1 IVTEHLSPT
10 NVDAE
15 VLEETNP
22 VISPAN
28 EEVADNFDPDLIKA
42 LGETETEQG
51 EFGVDLQPDIA
62 SRFQQILING
72 LKKETREEL
81 LKKYLFPSNVPLAK
95 APTLNPEVAAML
107 VETCRLRDKRL
118 YGKQDQLGRAL
129 AAVGK
134 ALTYLLKKNPDI
146 AEVMSTL
153 NDAGKLI
160 ADSHYAETDT
170 RRSVIIP
177 LVDKSLI
184 ESFKD
189 RKRDSFLFGDKLG
202 DLVNTSKGIKK
213 TSQFIQASTSANAGL
228 NSTGPPP
235 TPYRPRQQRARQY
248 YPRRVTISNW
258 KGWNTIKQEGGKSE
272 TPYNDANA
280 IEGSDKSWTEYT
292 VVWSGANGSILIS
305 QPRWPNWGNK
315 PYFRW
320 EPEPHRRSI
329 NYFDV
334 SGRDNYPAI
343 YVLHDLTVIK
353 KGSCQPPNQRDGQR
367 AGDDAERGEGDRLQ
381 RDGLRAE
388 DWSAKDGPYIEYPQ
402 GAYGK

>member
-1 IVTEHLSPT
+1 MSRRRHEETGEEQWARLMEDYERMFQEDRRPKRRRIIYSSSSSEDEDVPPEGFTEHLSPT

-22 VISPAN
+22 VVSPAN
-28 EEVADNFDPDLIKA
+28 KEVADNFDPDLIKA

-146 AEVMSTL
+146 AEVISTL

-235 TPYRPRQQRARQY
+235 YRPRQQRARQY
-248 YPRRVTISNW
+248 YPRRV
-258 KGWNTIKQEGGKSE
+258 GGPPTTYPPHQLVNRRRE
-272 TPYNDANA
+272 LPTRAPGRRYPPPPPPPPP
-280 IEGSDKSWTEYT
+280 
-292 VVWSGANGSILIS
+292 
-305 QPRWPNWGNK
+305 PRARRHP
-315 PYFRW
+315 PQT
-320 EPEPHRRSI
+320 HRST
-329 NYFDV
+329 Y
-334 SGRDNYPAI
+334 RD
-343 YVLHDLTVIK
+343 
-353 KGSCQPPNQRDGQR
+353 RDR
-367 AGDDAERGEGDRLQ
+367 N
-381 RDGLRAE
+381 
-388 DWSAKDGPYIEYPQ
+388 
-402 GAYGK
+402 